1 MMYVQEQL
9 KHIAKIIFTDL
20 PLAFSLF
27 INKSIKP

>member
-1 MMYVQEQL
+1 MYRSNLNILL
-9 KHIAKIIFTDL
+9 KSIFTDL